1 MIKRKVKRE
10 IIEWIVIVSVFLTI
24 YFSGWHVEILGGLQ
38 NLILKTGLMQP
49 AVTPNEHRI
58 PASYQLVMKS
68 PNNELVY
75 LEEFRGKVIFLN
87 FWASWCSPCIA
98 EMPEI
103 HSLYQKMDKKNYV
116 FLLVTTEKNAQKAFD
131 LVRRKGYKFPVFQI
145 ASVIPKTYQSDVIPT
160 TFVIDPQGMIAVRN
174 TGMASY
180 DNDIF
185 IEFLRHLYL
194 TPAPSIPNGM

>member
-1 MIKRKVKRE
+1 MNKRKVKRE
-10 IIEWIVIVSVFLTI
+10 ILEWIAVVSVFLII
-24 YFSGWHVEILGGLQ
+24 YFSGWHVEILGSLQ
-38 NLILKTGLMQP
+38 NLILRTGLIQP
-49 AVTPNEHRI
+49 EVITQKENRI
-58 PASYQLVMKS
+58 SASYQLTLKS

-75 LEEFRGKVIFLN
+75 LEEFRGKVVFLN

-131 LVRRKGYKFPVFQI
+131 LVRRKGYDFPVFQI

-160 TFVIDPQGMIAVRN
+160 TFVIDPQGKIAVKN

-180 DNDIF
+180 DNNVF
-185 IEFLRHLYL
+185 IEFLQNLY
-194 TPAPSIPNGM
+194 TAPPPNIP